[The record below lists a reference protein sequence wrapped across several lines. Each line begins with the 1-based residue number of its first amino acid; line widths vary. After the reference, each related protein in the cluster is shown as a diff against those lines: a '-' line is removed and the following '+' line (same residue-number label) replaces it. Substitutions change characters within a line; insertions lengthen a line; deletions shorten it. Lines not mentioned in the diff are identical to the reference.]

1 MLPFYFDMPVDFFE
15 KADAEPGKQRRIGG
29 IASIETDDKQKEQL
43 LARGLDFSEAI
54 SDGWFN
60 DNHSKDTDGIVGYP
74 ETTRMFKKG
83 EKLPSGRRAPAA
95 GHWVEGYML
104 EGHPRADRLWDL
116 GKALAKTNRRL
127 GFSVEGKVLKRAGL
141 NKSGSRIVA
150 KAKVRNIAITNCPVN
165 ADARMEVLAKSL
177 QAVTNADDEL
187 DDQLLRGIHERLDG
201 IEKALG
207 MGEATGINP
216 PSGPQTGMGAGQVLT
231 GQSLEQKGKPP
242 RVVENKST
250 TEDEDEEKKKPLS
263 KAEVTAWVRSR
274 MPHASESQVKRF
286 VELTKRLKDTN
297 RL

>member
-1 MLPFYFDMPVDFFE
+1 MARELPFNFDMPVDFFE

-29 IASIETDDKQKEQL
+29 IASVETDDKQKEQL

-74 ETTRMFKKG
+74 EETRMFKKG
-83 EKLPSGRRAPAA
+83 ELLPSGRHAPAA

-104 EGHPRADRLWDL
+104 DGHDRADRLWKL
-116 GKALAKTNRRL
+116 GKALSKTNRRL
-127 GFSVEGKVLKRAGL
+127 GFSVEGKVLKRAGM
-141 NKSGSRIVA
+141 NKSGSRIIA

-165 ADARMEVLAKSL
+165 TDARMEVLAKSL
-177 QAVTNADDEL
+177 QAVSNADDS
-187 DDQLLRGIHERLDG
+187 DDSLIERIHEKVER

-216 PSGPQTGMGAGQVLT
+216 PAGPQTGSGAGQVLT
-231 GQSLEQKGKPP
+231 GQSLEQKNKPP
-242 RVVENKST
+242 RVVESD
-250 TEDEDEEKKKPLS
+250 DEDEKAKGKKKLT
-263 KAEVTAWVRSR
+263 KAEATAWVRER
-274 MPHASESQVKRF
+274 LPNASDAQVQRF
-286 VELTKRLKDTN
+286 IDLTQKLKDAN